1 MSDFCEVQSY
11 TRVTSS
17 VFGIT
22 EVDYKELL
30 ISQKRIEK
38 LYK

>member
-11 TRVTSS
+11 TNVTSS

-22 EVDYKELL
+22 EVDDERSFDKPKTYREAL
-30 ISQKRIEK
+30 
-38 LYK
+38 